1 MLQLDIN
8 NAFLHG
14 DLEEEV
20 YMSLPY
26 RFYSKVEFPSSYST
40 TPLVCKLIK
49 SHYGLKQASREW
61 YTMLST
67 TLLKLGFQQSQVD
80 HSLFVHAKGSFFTAL
95 LVYVD
100 DMIIINN
107 DPNCVVVLKLVLD
120 MKIRIKDLGSL
131 KYFMV

>member
-1 MLQLDIN
+1 
-8 NAFLHG
+8 
-14 DLEEEV
+14 
-20 YMSLPY
+20 
-26 RFYSKVEFPSSYST
+26 
-40 TPLVCKLIK
+40 
-49 SHYGLKQASREW
+49 
-61 YTMLST
+61 MLST

-120 MKIRIKDLGSL
+120 MKIGIKDLGSL